1 MPYENPTKSLSES
14 PDPQDTAYTAIAD
27 EEQGHGAAGAGAVV
41 AAPQAQLPLTEQELN
56 YLATIKAII
65 QNSGSYTLSR
75 LPPALNFI
83 ATAVILKFIGA
94 DAIAAGSV
102 LSTAY
107 FAPLFIAR
115 GPIMVLGP
123 AVSAKI
129 AAGEHE
135 DVSSLMQ
142 SGYAVMTAVSLP
154 IIALFAA
161 SGKILPLVVEEKI
174 AHGASQYLLIATSS
188 VIANLLLGT
197 LQQFT
202 LAAKQPKIALISST
216 ATLVMANA
224 LAALFALYFKMG
236 LQGMALGYAFAFN
249 LNLLGLIAYLKLKS
263 GFEPY
268 KIFDFSKFK
277 VSKADLKKLLGKG
290 SFVALQ
296 QACDPGNLLAI
307 SIMMAKL
314 GTTNATAQ
322 EPTQQLGSIFP
333 TVIAG
338 FGQALA
344 VMIGGINAKRKKA
357 LAENNVAAVNT
368 LTINIKKITLVGSA
382 IAFAGATLSFA
393 ILAGAAKQLT
403 NLLID
408 SESQTQQLAI
418 YLLQITGIS
427 MLFDSLRIT
436 GASLLRGFEDVAFPS
451 LSSTVL
457 LNIFGL
463 IAGGLLTLRF
473 HQDPEYLFITRT
485 LALLIAAVIIN
496 LRLCFK
502 LPAYMSTTP
511 QQDLPIQQELSVIGD
526 EQMTAAPA
534 TLTTVTSTT
543 SRPSLLTRL
552 YRTICCGHHQNPQ
565 EAQQQQLGT
574 RLLA

>member
-1 MPYENPTKSLSES
+1 MPHEHPIKSLPATSLEA
-14 PDPQDTAYTAIAD
+14 QQTAYAAIAD
-27 EEQGHGAAGAGAVV
+27 EEQGHGAGAGVV
-41 AAPQAQLPLTEQELN
+41 AAEPETAQAQIPLTEQELT
-56 YLATIKAII
+56 YRATIKTIL

-75 LPPALNFI
+75 LPPALNFL
-83 ATAVILKFIGA
+83 ATAAILKFIGA

-135 DVSSLMQ
+135 DVSRLMQ

-174 AHGASQYLLIATSS
+174 AHNASQYLLIATSS
-188 VIANLLLGT
+188 VTANLLLGT

-224 LAALFALYFKMG
+224 LSTLFALYFKMG

-249 LNLLGLIAYLKLKS
+249 LNLIGLIVYLKLKS
-263 GFEPY
+263 EFAPY

-277 VSKADLKKLLGKG
+277 ISKTDLKKLLGKG

-296 QACDPGNLLAI
+296 QAGDPGNLLAI

-314 GTTNATAQ
+314 GPTNATAQ
-322 EPTQQLGSIFP
+322 EPTQQLGSVFP

-344 VMIGGINAKRKKA
+344 VMIGGIDAKRKKA
-357 LAENNVAAVNT
+357 LAENNTDTANT
-368 LTINIKKITLVGSA
+368 LTTNIKKITLVGTA

-393 ILAGAAKQLT
+393 ILTGAAKQLT
-403 NLLID
+403 NLLIH

-436 GASLLRGFEDVAFPS
+436 GASVLRGFEDVAFPS
-451 LSSTVL
+451 LTSTVL

-463 IAGGLLTLRF
+463 IAGGLLTLQF
-473 HQDPEYLFITRT
+473 HQDSEYLFITRT
-485 LALLIAAVIIN
+485 LALLTAAAIIN

-502 LPAYMSTTP
+502 LPAYRPNTP
-511 QQDLPIQQELSVIGD
+511 QQDLLIQQELSVIGE
-526 EQMTAAPA
+526 EQMTTVAP
-534 TLTTVTSTT
+534 TT

-552 YRTICCGHHQNPQ
+552 YRTICCGRSQQDPQ
-565 EAQQQQLGT
+565 SVQPQQLGT